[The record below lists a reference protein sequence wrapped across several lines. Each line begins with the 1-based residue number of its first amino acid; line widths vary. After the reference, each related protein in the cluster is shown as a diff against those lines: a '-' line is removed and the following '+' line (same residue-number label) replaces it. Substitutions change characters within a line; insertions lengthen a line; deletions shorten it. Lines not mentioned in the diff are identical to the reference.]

1 MASSWR
7 WKGNGDIMTEPTP
20 VQPAETGVPL
30 DGAQGGA
37 PNRWFVYIAALAA
50 LLALV
55 LAGMAVWQ
63 TQSRMHEMELQL
75 ARRIGEFDASSR
87 EARSAASAV
96 RATSEEMIARIA
108 ALEAKAMDA
117 QNQYLALSSMYQE
130 LARGQDERLV
140 ADIEQGLLLT
150 QQQLQL
156 AGNVR
161 AAIAG
166 LEALEARLARQNKP
180 HFAQLREAVARDAAQ
195 LRLVPAADVVGIN
208 ARLDAMI
215 QNVDELKLESEAD
228 AVVRR
233 SDAPSPRGGGWLD
246 RWREDA
252 WSELKQ
258 LVRIRRMDHPDLP
271 LLTPSQAYF
280 LRQNLKLRLLAAR
293 LSLLQRDET
302 SFRGDLA
309 AADKWLSTYF
319 SARDPLGLSM
329 REQLGALAKL
339 PVAQQAIEVRE
350 SLKALRALRGERP

>member
-1 MASSWR
+1 MAEPVTPRAEDTMPDGDGRERVAFRVSR
-7 WKGNGDIMTEPTP
+7 WLIS
-20 VQPAETGVPL
+20 
-30 DGAQGGA
+30 GA
-37 PNRWFVYIAALAA
+37 VLAA
-50 LLALV
+50 LLALA
-55 LAGMAVWQ
+55 LASMAVWR
-63 TQSRMHEMELQL
+63 TESRMRDMELQL

-87 EARSAASAV
+87 EARSAANAV
-96 RATSEEMIARIA
+96 RATSEEMIARIG
-108 ALEAKAMDA
+108 ALEAKALDA
-117 QNQYLALSSMYQE
+117 QNQHLALSAMYQE
-130 LARGQDERLV
+130 LARGQDDRLI

-166 LEALEARLARQNKP
+166 LEALEARLARQDKP
-180 HFAQLREAVARDAAQ
+180 HFARLREAVARDAAQ
-195 LRLVPAADVVGIN
+195 LRLVPAADVVGIS

-228 AVVRR
+228 AVARR
-233 SDAPSPRGGGWLD
+233 SDAPKPKGDGWLD

-271 LLTPSQAYF
+271 LLAPSQAYF

-309 AADKWLSTYF
+309 AADKWLATYF
-319 SARDPLGLSM
+319 SGRDPLGLSM

-350 SLKALRALRGERP
+350 SLKALRTLRGESP